1 MALKTN
7 NTTKQLMGKKSIIIL
22 LIISALIATA
32 LFLALK
38 FHNRIFGSNVSTPD
52 KKEIELYLPSNPSFH
67 EVLGLLEHSG
77 VINDLK
83 SFIWVARHKGYSN
96 SPKGGRYLL
105 KDKMSNNQ
113 LVNML
118 RAGMQAPVNVTFN
131 NIRTHQ
137 ELASQLAKKLEPDSA
152 AFMQAFSNE
161 ELLSELGF
169 EYHTLLGMIIPNTYQ
184 MYWTTTPGDFL
195 KRMHN
200 EYKKFWTQERLQKAT
215 ELRLT
220 PIQIATLASIV
231 DEETIREDEK
241 PRVAGLYINRL
252 DKGIR
257 LQADPT
263 IKFSIGDFTV
273 KRILNKDLLTDSPYN
288 TYKYTGLPP
297 GPIRMPSVSAI
308 KAVLNHEKHNYL
320 YMCAKDDFSG
330 YHAFAKTLRQH
341 NVNAAKYRRALNKSR
356 IYR

>member
-1 MALKTN
+1 MALKTSD
-7 NTTKQLMGKKSIIIL
+7 TKKHLMGKNSIVIFL
-22 LIISALIATA
+22 VVTA
-32 LFLALK
+32 LLAVALWVTLS
-38 FHNRIFGSNVSTPD
+38 FYNRIFGPNVTTNQPQGV
-52 KKEIELYLPSNPSFH
+52 ELYLPTNPDFH
-67 EVLGLLEHSG
+67 EVLGLLQHSG
-77 VINDLK
+77 AIDDLK
-83 SFIWVARHKGYSN
+83 GFIWVARRKGYN
-96 SPKGGRYLL
+96 DAPKGGRYLL
-105 KDKMSNNQ
+105 KNGMSNNE

-118 RAGMQAPVNVTFN
+118 RAGLQAPINVTFN

-137 ELASQLAKKLEPDSA
+137 DLAGQLAKRLEPDST
-152 AFMQAFSNE
+152 AFLEALNNQ
-161 ELLSELGF
+161 ELLKDFGF
-169 EYHTLLGMIIPNTYQ
+169 EPHTILGMILPNTYQ
-184 MYWTTTPGDFL
+184 MFWTTTPEGFI

-200 EYKKFWTQERLQKAT
+200 EYQRFWNEERMQKAS

-263 IKFSIGDFTV
+263 IKFAIGDFTV
-273 KRILNKDLLTDSPYN
+273 QRILNKDLLADSPYN
-288 TYKYTGLPP
+288 TYKYAGLPP
-297 GPIRMPSVSAI
+297 GPIRMPSVNGI
-308 KAVLNHEKHNYL
+308 KAVLNHEQHDYL

-341 NVNAAKYRRALNKSR
+341 NINAARYRQALNRGR